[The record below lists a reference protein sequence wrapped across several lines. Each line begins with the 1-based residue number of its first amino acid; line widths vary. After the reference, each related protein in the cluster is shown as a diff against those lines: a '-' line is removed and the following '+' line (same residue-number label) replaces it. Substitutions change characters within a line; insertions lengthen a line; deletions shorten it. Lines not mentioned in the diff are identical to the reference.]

1 MLQKIEYPQ
10 GSGKFIQISGMP
22 WKAVASDQPIRPPPT
37 LGQHTE
43 EILKEL
49 NKKRIQSM

>member
-1 MLQKIEYPQ
+1 MTSPL
-10 GSGKFIQISGMP
+10 
-22 WKAVASDQPIRPPPT
+22 

-49 NKKRIQSM
+49 LNYDDEKLDELRRENIF